1 MARSPRRTAGAV
13 RDRLARGRAPS
24 GTLTL
29 LVIAAATATL
39 WWTSRPSEAV
49 PSLTASAWIDPATAS
64 VESLRLL
71 PGIGPKLAERIDR
84 VRREGAALER
94 ADDLLQ
100 VPGIGP
106 RRVEAL
112 RPWLRRGGRDVPAEF
127 VDRDADVDGTRER
140 GATP

>member
-64 VESLRLL
+64 VE
-71 PGIGPKLAERIDR
+71 
-84 VRREGAALER
+84 
-94 ADDLLQ
+94 
-100 VPGIGP
+100 
-106 RRVEAL
+106 
-112 RPWLRRGGRDVPAEF
+112 
-127 VDRDADVDGTRER
+127 
-140 GATP
+140 